1 MTTNEDSEDYFT
13 KEIENEHDPLN
24 TMEIIEINNI
34 KTKRNSK
41 NKLINSLIICL
52 SLILVTLLVILV
64 VFGLKY
70 FRFRDINNYKYV
82 SYKYQKAKKL
92 IKHSKVYDVTKKN
105 QKVGDTKGTS
115 IKVGFLYPS
124 ITKFIVSLGERLID
138 TGNFDVCFITKPSVT
153 NKFKYYEKIKRINAF
168 DNSKLLQKT
177 IKEEQIDYLIIQN
190 DISKVNLNW
199 LKSLDVKVIGLN
211 EGVSEIKKLTN
222 KDLKVL
228 ELFDAFIQSNP
239 SEYLNY
245 KKLGLTNNFYIPNIN
260 SLNKI
265 VAPLS
270 NLVNH
275 NIILFGNLNDKS
287 NNIVS
292 IITAMTL
299 IIKDFSDT
307 KLKIISSDKPSSEIS
322 KLITVFKLGK
332 NIAFSQLDSIT
343 SNTFSNSSLSVFT
356 SLTEEYSPMINMAKS
371 YSIPCIVSSEETNST
386 AFKDGVIKIDLSN
399 YEEISKEIIKLLKSN
414 KYKKEMGEQAKF
426 SYESFKTNTLDSW
439 TKLLES
445 LKSTKN
451 IQDMRVEIESYFWKS
466 MKKPKET
473 TPALKGTIEDKKE
486 KPIQIIEKS
495 KPETKKVENEII
507 KVNKTTEIITKKNAT
522 INENKPAKQNVTS
535 LEKTNTKEVKTTKE
549 NKEVKEIRPKE
560 NITTKV
566 KLPDS
571 KPIKESKVIKE
582 SKNTSKNKT
591 VKNKEKKDKGE
602 SHKTKKKHSSKHK
615 KKDRKKN

>member
-92 IKHSKVYDVTKKN
+92 NKHSKVYDVTKKN
-105 QKVGDTKGTS
+105 QNVGNTKGTN
-115 IKVGFLYPS
+115 IKVGLLYPS
-124 ITKFIVSLGERLID
+124 ITNFIISLGESLID
-138 TGNFDVCFITKPSVT
+138 TGNFDVCFITKPSAT

-177 IKEEQIDYLIIQN
+177 IKEEKIDYLIIQN
-190 DISKVNLNW
+190 DISKDNLNW

-211 EGVSEIKKLTN
+211 EGVSEIKKLTS
-222 KDLKVL
+222 KELKVL

-239 SEYLNY
+239 SEYLSY

-265 VAPLS
+265 DAPLS

-292 IITAMTL
+292 IITAMTR

-332 NIAFSQLDSIT
+332 NIDFSQLDSIT
-343 SNTFSNSSLSVFT
+343 SSSFSNSSISVFT
-356 SLTEEYSPMINMAKS
+356 SLTEKFSSMINMAKS
-371 YSIPCIVSSEETNST
+371 YSIPCIVSSDETNST

-414 KYKKEMGEQAKF
+414 KYKKEMGEQAKL
-426 SYESFKTNTLDSW
+426 SYNSFKTNTLESW

-445 LKSTKN
+445 LKSSKN
-451 IQDMRVEIESYFWKS
+451 IQDMREEIESYFWKS
-466 MKKPKET
+466 IKKTKET
-473 TPALKGTIEDKKE
+473 KPTLKATIEAKKE
-486 KPIQIIEKS
+486 KPTEIIEKS
-495 KPETKKVENEII
+495 KTETKDVENKVI
-507 KVNKTTEIITKKNAT
+507 KVNKTTEIISKNNAT
-522 INENKPAKQNVTS
+522 INENKATKQNVTS
-535 LEKTNTKEVKTTKE
+535 LEKTTTKEVKTTKE
-549 NKEVKEIRPKE
+549 NIITKESKPKE

-566 KLPDS
+566 KLPES
-571 KPIKESKVIKE
+571 KAVKESKV
-582 SKNTSKNKT
+582 SKNTSKDKT
-591 VKNKEKKDKGE
+591 LKNKEKKDKRE
-602 SHKTKKKHSSKHK
+602 SHKTKKRHSSKHK
-615 KKDRKKN
+615 KKDKKKN